1 MAKLVGN
8 GSVAGVKSKEAA
20 MIMAVQEVGWGVLP
34 SQWALVPAWVLFNV
48 FINDAGSNSKQWF
61 NEIHR

>member
-20 MIMAVQEVGWGVLP
+20 MIMAVQEVGWGC
-34 SQWALVPAWVLFNV
+34 PA
-48 FINDAGSNSKQWF
+48 ITAGIGYQPGF
-61 NEIHR
+61 